1 MIGLDARSSLS
12 ASWRAS
18 SSQPPRRGAHRP
30 SLGGVEGLR
39 REGEEMAELSLQGF
53 YEAIKDCQKCPL
65 AASRT
70 QVVFGDGHPHADI
83 MFVGEAP
90 GFHEDRLGKPFVGA
104 AGKLL
109 DRLLTDI
116 GLQRRDV
123 YIANV
128 IKCRPPGNRN
138 PRAEE
143 IEACKPYLFKQIEL
157 IQPKV
162 ICTLGNFSTQVL
174 LGQKVGITKVRGQ
187 AFERGSY
194 LVVPMLHPAA
204 ALHRESL
211 LEAVKED
218 FRHLRQILDRE
229 RRPVPGTAAD
239 QLSLF

>member
-1 MIGLDARSSLS
+1 M
-12 ASWRAS
+12 
-18 SSQPPRRGAHRP
+18 
-30 SLGGVEGLR
+30 
-39 REGEEMAELSLQGF
+39 SLQRL
-53 YEAIKDCQKCPL
+53 YDEAKDCQRCAL

-70 QVVFGDGHPHADI
+70 RVVFGDGNPQATI

-90 GFHEDRLGKPFVGA
+90 GYHEDRQGKPFVGA

-109 DRLLTDI
+109 DQLLGKI
-116 GLQRRDV
+116 GLQRREV

-128 IKCRPPGNRN
+128 IKCRPPENRN

-143 IEACKPYLFKQIEL
+143 IESCKPYLWEQIAL

-162 ICTLGNFSTQVL
+162 VCTLGNFSTQLL

-187 AFERGSY
+187 AFVRQNY
-194 LVVPMLHPAA
+194 TVFPMLHPAS

-211 LEAVKED
+211 MDAVTED
-218 FRHLRQILDRE
+218 FQSLRKILDAE
-229 RRPVPGTAAD
+229 PRPTSRAAED